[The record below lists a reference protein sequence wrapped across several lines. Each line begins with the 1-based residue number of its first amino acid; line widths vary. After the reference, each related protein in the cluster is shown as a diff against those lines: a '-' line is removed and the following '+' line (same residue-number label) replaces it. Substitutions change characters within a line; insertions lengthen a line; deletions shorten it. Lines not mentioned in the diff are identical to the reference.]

1 MAFNFEKL
9 GMITVLTGLDEDS
22 MTDAALDAG
31 AQDLAAILV
40 CVAILVS
47 VFACTEG
54 GRNNKC
60 FKRKLSKTSAHTNRG
75 FDNACARDVA
85 CGTM

>member
-40 CVAILVS
+40 CV
-47 VFACTEG
+47 FACREG